1 MPKFSADFTST
12 QHNFNGD
19 SIPQSPTS
27 DEEYLSDY
35 IQNHRVPL
43 PALNTDDSADEY
55 VVQDDE
61 YPSIASN
68 GTADSDWQEN
78 WLFKKKK
85 MTNDITTS
93 SIGMLVPSPMEEVR
107 ALIGDRT
114 ADEVSDLSEAGS
126 DTESDLSDSNDDEQ
140 LEERNSHDLPHILV
154 ENKTIIGGKNEMES
168 FGEPKTMSEL
178 LQPDSLVSVQ
188 SLNPNSPLLME
199 AKNEMILVDFRENYG
214 NKQEMELL
222 WQSTNEQAKLAS
234 QKLISLESNDVQ
246 VDVSRNIEPHSTA
259 STEIEN
265 NYPFESNELFID
277 IIEKT
282 PIPAPRYI

>member
-1 MPKFSADFTST
+1 MPKFSADFSST
-12 QHNFNGD
+12 QNNFNGD

-43 PALNTDDSADEY
+43 PVLNTDDSADEY

-78 WLFKKKK
+78 WMFKKKK

-126 DTESDLSDSNDDEQ
+126 DGESDMSDSNEDER

-154 ENKTIIGGKNEMES
+154 ESKTIIGGKNEMES
-168 FGEPKTMSEL
+168 FGEPKTTIEL

-199 AKNEMILVDFRENYG
+199 AKNEMIFVDLRKNYG

-222 WQSTNEQAKLAS
+222 WHNNSDQSQLDS

-246 VDVSRNIEPHSTA
+246 VAVSGNEERHSAA

-265 NYPFESNELFID
+265 NYPSESNELLID
-277 IIEKT
+277 IVEKT
-282 PIPAPRYI
+282 PIPTPRYF